1 MAQSPKDPGEGGAAP
16 PPKRRRR
23 ASRSAA
29 KSAQSDAPAATAP
42 ETAPETPTPVLAPS
56 EEPGP
61 TEPAPPPAD
70 TSAPPPG
77 GATASSGGGRTRG
90 IAAWVITVLAAIAV
104 SASVVAFWVHESVLD
119 TDRFMAAVTPAVE
132 SEAVQAVIADRVSD
146 ELIEALDLES
156 RIGAAVTAAGDGISE
171 ALGDALGLTPTQ
183 VERLDRLDIGLQ
195 RLAAPIAAGVE
206 TRIRGAVDQFVTSV
220 AGSDRLLEVVAA
232 AHERAVHLVRNE
244 LEDLPNVVVEEGEV
258 RLNLVPILAEAL
270 RSVVNQ
276 GIGAIGIERQIPP
289 FDSNEDAERAITR
302 LADVLGRDLPSD
314 FGQVKLMTEDQL
326 QNAQDLVRTF
336 DRLVWLLLIL
346 AVVLAVLAVILAPTR
361 RSGLIR
367 VGVGVAIAV
376 VLGWVAVDLISA
388 RLADAAGT
396 AEGATAIAELTSTVV
411 ATMQPVTAALAIIGL
426 GAAAAAFISLR
437 GGWNTNPTAV
447 EGE

>member
-1 MAQSPKDPGEGGAAP
+1 
-16 PPKRRRR
+16 
-23 ASRSAA
+23 
-29 KSAQSDAPAATAP
+29 
-42 ETAPETPTPVLAPS
+42 
-56 EEPGP
+56 
-61 TEPAPPPAD
+61 
-70 TSAPPPG
+70 
-77 GATASSGGGRTRG
+77 
-90 IAAWVITVLAAIAV
+90 
-104 SASVVAFWVHESVLD
+104 
-119 TDRFMAAVTPAVE
+119 
-132 SEAVQAVIADRVSD
+132 
-146 ELIEALDLES
+146 
-156 RIGAAVTAAGDGISE
+156 
-171 ALGDALGLTPTQ
+171 
-183 VERLDRLDIGLQ
+183 
-195 RLAAPIAAGVE
+195 
-206 TRIRGAVDQFVTSV
+206 
-220 AGSDRLLEVVAA
+220 
-232 AHERAVHLVRNE
+232 
-244 LEDLPNVVVEEGEV
+244 
-258 RLNLVPILAEAL
+258 
-270 RSVVNQ
+270 VNQ
-276 GIGAIGIERQIPP
+276 GVGAIGIERQIPP
-289 FDSNEDAERAITR
+289 FDSNEDAEQAITR